1 MSSKLSPLARTAGLI
16 WRGLWNEEISYKY
29 PDAVT
34 ERGLNYVAINPS
46 VGVSP
51 AKDSG
56 STWRLLAG
64 PGSKTLTAVFYLGD
78 SLLDNG
84 NCNYLNGGKGD
95 AWSSNGPTWGPVAN
109 EILGLPCVPRWTPS
123 GSVAGQLG
131 TNYAVAGAATN
142 SYITPVKTSLLEQ
155 ISKLLAD
162 YPNGLPLNSLVV
174 IFIGNNDVG
183 VAGSVPSGGGVW
195 SDAQWRTT
203 APFKVPLAAGAG
215 VLSVETS
222 RAAIP
227 GLTNYVIFRTP
238 SGIVGPFIITGA
250 PDGKRLII
258 QNPFGLSPG
267 ANLPSQSTVEV
278 FASWLLHENLVT
290 LTPKIASLLSAGA
303 KNVIWTNLEKI
314 TLLPVFRGVQ
324 HGVADASVAFWNHTA
339 ESLIH
344 PGSTRNIELFDIASV
359 YQEMCGDPA
368 KCGFKDAVTPWNNS
382 PDINPDDLIF
392 YDIVHL
398 TAAAH
403 RFIGKRFVQMLQR
416 HGLVTVA

>member
-1 MSSKLSPLARTAGLI
+1 MSSALLPLARTAGLI

-34 ERGLNYVAINPS
+34 ESGLNYVAINPS

-51 AKDSG
+51 AKG
-56 STWRLLAG
+56 NGATWRLLAG
-64 PGSKTLTAVFYLGD
+64 PGSKTRATIFYLGD

-109 EILGLPCVPRWTPS
+109 EILGLPCVPRWTPA
-123 GSVAGQLG
+123 GSIAGQLG
-131 TNYAVAGAATN
+131 TNYAVAGAGIN
-142 SYITPVKTSLLEQ
+142 SYITASKTSLLAQ
-155 ISKLLAD
+155 MDKLFAD
-162 YPNGLPLNSLVV
+162 YPNGLPANSLVV

-195 SDAQWRTT
+195 SDAKWKTT
-203 APFKVPLAAGAG
+203 ALFKVPLPGGAA
-215 VLSVETS
+215 VVSVETS
-222 RAAIP
+222 KGAIP

-238 SGIVGPFIITGA
+238 SGIVGPFIVTGV
-250 PDGKRLII
+250 PDGKQLII
-258 QNPFGLSPG
+258 QNPFGLTPG
-267 ANLPSQSTVEV
+267 ANLPSQSTIEV
-278 FASWLLHENLVT
+278 FSSWLLHENLVT
-290 LTPKIASLLSAGA
+290 LAPKMNRLLSAGA

-314 TLLPVFRGVQ
+314 TLLPVFGGAQ
-324 HGVADASVAFWNHTA
+324 TDLADASVAYWNRTA

-344 PGSTRNIELFDIASV
+344 PGSTRNIELFDIASA
-359 YQEMCGDPA
+359 YQEMCGQPN
-368 KCGFKDAVTPWNNS
+368 KYGFKDAVTPWNNS
-382 PDINPDDLIF
+382 PNLNPDDLVF

-403 RFIGKRFVQMLQR
+403 RFIGKRFLEMLHR
-416 HGLVTVA
+416 RGLVTVA

>member
-1 MSSKLSPLARTAGLI
+1 MAPDLAPLARTRDLV
-16 WRGLWNEEISYKY
+16 WRGLWNEKTSYNH

-34 ERGLNYVAINPS
+34 DGGLNYVAINPN

-51 AKDSG
+51 AKDNG
-56 STWRLLAG
+56 SAWRLLAG
-64 PGSKTLTAVFYLGD
+64 PGSKTGTVIFYLGD

-109 EILGLPCVPRWTPS
+109 EILGLPCLPRWTPS
-123 GSVAGQLG
+123 GSIAGQLG
-131 TNYAVAGAATN
+131 TNYAVAGAGIN

-162 YPNGLPLNSLVV
+162 YPNGLPTNSLVV

-195 SDAQWRTT
+195 SAAKWKTT
-203 APFKVPLAAGAG
+203 AASKVPLAAGAG
-215 VLSVETS
+215 VVSVES
-222 RAAIP
+222 SNGAIP

-238 SGIVGPFIITGA
+238 SGVLGPFIITGV
-250 PDGKRLII
+250 PDGKHLII
-258 QNPFGLSPG
+258 QNPFGIAPG
-267 ANLPSQSTVEV
+267 ASLPGQATIEV
-278 FASWLLHENLVT
+278 FSSWLLHENLVT
-290 LTPKIASLLSAGA
+290 LVPKIASLLSAGA

-314 TLLPVFRGVQ
+314 TLLPVFRGAQ
-324 HGVADASVAFWNHTA
+324 LGVADASVAYWNRTA

-344 PGSTRNIELFDIASV
+344 PGSTRNIELFDIASA
-359 YQEMCGDPA
+359 YQEMCGDPN
-368 KCGFKDAVTPWNNS
+368 KYGFKDAVTPWNNS
-382 PDINPDDLIF
+382 PNINPDDLVF

-403 RFIGKRFVQMLQR
+403 RFIGKRFLQMLHR
-416 HGLVTVA
+416 RGLVTVA

>member
-1 MSSKLSPLARTAGLI
+1 MSSKLSPLARTAGLV
-16 WRGLWNEEISYKY
+16 WRGLWNEEISYEY

-34 ERGLNYVAINPS
+34 ERGLNYVAINPN

-64 PGSKTLTAVFYLGD
+64 PGSKTRTTIFYLGD

-142 SYITPVKTSLLEQ
+142 SYITPVKTSLLAQ

-162 YPNGLPLNSLVV
+162 YPNGLPANSLVV

-195 SDAQWRTT
+195 SDAQWRTI

-215 VLSVETS
+215 VVSVETS
-222 RAAIP
+222 RDAIP

-238 SGIVGPFIITGA
+238 SGVVGPFIITGV
-250 PDGKRLII
+250 PDGKHLII

-267 ANLPSQSTVEV
+267 ANLPSQSTLEV

-290 LTPKIASLLSAGA
+290 LAPKIASLLSARA
-303 KNVIWTNLEKI
+303 EKVIWTNLEKI

-324 HGVADASVAFWNHTA
+324 HAVADASVAYWNRTA

-344 PGSTRNIELFDIASV
+344 PGSTRNIDLFDIASV

-368 KCGFKDAVTPWNNS
+368 KYGFKDAVTPWNNS
-382 PDINPDDLIF
+382 PNINPDDLIF

-403 RFIGKRFVQMLQR
+403 RFIGKRFVEMLHR

>member
-1 MSSKLSPLARTAGLI
+1 MAPDLGPLARSRDLV
-16 WRGLWNEEISYKY
+16 WRGLWNEKTRYNH

-34 ERGLNYVAINPS
+34 DGGLNYVAIDPN

-51 AKDSG
+51 AKDNG

-64 PGSKTLTAVFYLGD
+64 PGSKTGTVIFYLGD

-109 EILGLPCVPRWTPS
+109 ELLGLRCLPRWTPS
-123 GSVAGQLG
+123 GSIAGQLG
-131 TNYAVAGAATN
+131 TNYAVAGAGIN
-142 SYITPVKTSLLEQ
+142 SYITPVKSSLLEQ

-162 YPNGLPLNSLVV
+162 YPNGLPANSLVV

-195 SDAQWRTT
+195 SDAQWKTT
-203 APFKVPLAAGAG
+203 APFKVPLAAGAD
-215 VLSVETS
+215 VVSVETS
-222 RAAIP
+222 RGAIP

-238 SGIVGPFIITGA
+238 SGVFGPFIITGV
-250 PDGKRLII
+250 PDGKHLII
-258 QNPFGLSPG
+258 QNPFGIAPG
-267 ANLPSQSTVEV
+267 TSLPGQSTAEV
-278 FASWLLHENLVT
+278 FSSWLLHESLVT
-290 LTPKIASLLSAGA
+290 LASKIASLLSAGA

-314 TLLPVFRGVQ
+314 TLLPVFNGAE
-324 HGVADASVAFWNHTA
+324 HGLADASVAYWNRTA

-359 YQEMCGDPA
+359 YQEMCGDPI
-368 KCGFKDAVTPWNNS
+368 KYGFKDAVTPWNNS
-382 PDINPDDLIF
+382 PKINPDDLVF

-403 RFIGKRFVQMLQR
+403 RFIGNRFLQMLHR
-416 HGLVTVA
+416 RGLVTVV